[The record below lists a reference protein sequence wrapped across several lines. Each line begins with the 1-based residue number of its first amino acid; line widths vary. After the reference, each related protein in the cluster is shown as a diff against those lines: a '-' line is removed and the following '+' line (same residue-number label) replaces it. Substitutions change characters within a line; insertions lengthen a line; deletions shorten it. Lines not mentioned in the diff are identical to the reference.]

1 MTGMCDSSVKQI
13 SIIYTVGFSTH
24 INAYIFINF
33 LIYIYIYQWNKM
45 KVFCVIFLS
54 LPLVFR
60 IFDSS
65 NNFVI
70 AVIFSFYK
78 HKQHDYFWK
87 VTFGNSIHD
96 FILKVLIQPAILNT
110 PEIQPGNTPWFFLS
124 SSLSYMTKRMYSGP
138 ILHIGG
144 KGHSVCLH
152 TLNIPFL
159 VISNEN
165 LFKTQGNRLGAI
177 VAPKKGLELVL
188 VFYTCLSNTVSGK
201 KRKQTIKTSC
211 KKSNKT

>member
-1 MTGMCDSSVKQI
+1 MC
-13 SIIYTVGFSTH
+13 
-24 INAYIFINF
+24 
-33 LIYIYIYQWNKM
+33 
-45 KVFCVIFLS
+45 
-54 LPLVFR
+54 
-60 IFDSS
+60 DSS
-65 NNFVI
+65 NNFVV
-70 AVIFSFYK
+70 ALIFSFYK

-87 VTFGNSIHD
+87 VCLSWLHIISADALQKMVIKKYGNSVHD
-96 FILKVLIQPAILNT
+96 FILKFLIQPAILNT
-110 PEIQPGNTPWFFLS
+110 PEIQPWNTPWFFLS

-144 KGHSVCLH
+144 KGHIVCLY

-165 LFKTQGNRLGAI
+165 LFKTQGNRLGVI

-201 KRKQTIKTSC
+201 KCKQTIKTSC